1 MAAITPL
8 SGTSTTVKI
17 SELEVA
23 AQANDAD
30 QLEANQSG
38 TTRSITVGQ
47 IADRVVTDHL
57 GTFAPINNPTLTG
70 DPKSVTPATSDN
82 DTSIATTAFVRS
94 AISTYSPPPDLS
106 GYAPL
111 ASPTFTGDPKAPTPA
126 TADNDTS
133 IATTAFVKAQGY
145 STTTGTLTGIT
156 GGTGITVTGTA
167 PSPTVGLTS
176 TITAGGPTGSATA
189 VPVITYNAQGQLTA
203 VTTATISIPPGT
215 TVSDTAP
222 GSPTAGQLWW
232 NSTLGTLYIF
242 YNDGNSSQWVPAT
255 PATAAQSGTV
265 VQVASFETGAVA
277 TGTTTI
283 PQDDTIPQST
293 EGDQYMTLSITPKSA
308 TSTLVIDVTM
318 VLSSSVAGNGMV
330 ALFQDSTANALAVT
344 SSALDTASR
353 METVRLLHK
362 MTSGTTSST
371 AFKVRA
377 GNNNAGTT
385 TFNGVAGSR
394 FFGGVMASSIVITET
409 L

>member
-23 AQANDAD
+23 SQANDAD
-30 QLEANQSG
+30 QLEANQLG
-38 TTRSITVGQ
+38 TTRSITVSQ
-47 IADRVVTDHL
+47 IADRVVLGHL
-57 GTFAPINNPTLTG
+57 GNYAPINNPVLTG

-167 PSPTVGLTS
+167 PSPTVGLTN

-255 PATAAQSGTV
+255 PAVGTAQSNMYLYSE
-265 VQVASFETGAVA
+265 QVLASAAVDLRVS
-277 TGTTTI
+277 I
-283 PQDDTIPQST
+283 PANAKMIELT
-293 EGDQYMTLSITPKSA
+293 YN
-308 TSTLVIDVTM
+308 TSTTAG
-318 VLSSSVAGNGMV
+318 SSDNLILNTLNGASV
-330 ALFQDSTANALAVT
+330 
-344 SSALDTASR
+344 
-353 METVRLLHK
+353 
-362 MTSGTTSST
+362 
-371 AFKVRA
+371 
-377 GNNNAGTT
+377 NNNANHSTQVTTASGTSIT
-385 TFNGVAGSR
+385 T
-394 FFGGVMASSIVITET
+394 
-409 L
+409 